1 MTTFQK
7 ARTFIYRHARSL
19 DFARWQYHFENG
31 SAESVLCALTFY
43 QNEDGG
49 FGHALEAD
57 AWNPNSSP
65 IQTWAA
71 TETLHEIGFT
81 DASHPI
87 ISGILRYLAS
97 GKDFN
102 GSFWYNTVKSNNDYP
117 HAPWWHT
124 ESDSA
129 CHNDYNPTAS
139 LAGFII
145 RFADKKSDLYQ
156 LGSRIIKEAFVHFQN
171 TENHNDMHTI
181 GCYISMFE
189 DCKKADF
196 VGIDM
201 NNFEEKLCNIVS
213 ENITKNTAEWE
224 QGYVCMPSQFINGK
238 DSPFYAKNKEIADA
252 ECDFILRTQLDD
264 GSWHIPWGWN
274 DYPDEWAISKNW
286 WKSNGIIGNLLYLK
300 AFGKLGDKSTI
311 V

>member
-1 MTTFQK
+1 MNIFQK
-7 ARTFIYRHARSL
+7 ARTFIYRHARPL

-31 SAESVLCALTFY
+31 SAKAVLNALTFY

-57 AWNPNSSP
+57 AWNPYSSP

-71 TETLHEIGFT
+71 TEILHEIGFT
-81 DASHPI
+81 DALHPI
-87 ISGILRYLAS
+87 ISGILRYLSS

-102 GSFWYNTVKSNNDYP
+102 GGLWYNTVKSNNDYP

-124 ESDSA
+124 ESDST
-129 CHNDYNPTAS
+129 CHHDYNPTAS

-156 LGSRIIKEAFVHFQN
+156 LGSRIVKEAYEHFQN
-171 TENHNDMHTI
+171 AENHNDMHTI
-181 GCYISMFE
+181 GCYVSMLE
-189 DCKKADF
+189 DCRKAGF

-213 ENITKNTAEWE
+213 ESITKNTAEWE
-224 QGYVCMPSQFINGK
+224 QGYVCMPSQFISGK
-238 DSPFYAKNKEIADA
+238 DSPFYTENKEIVDD
-252 ECDFILRTQLDD
+252 ECDFILRTQLAD

-274 DYPDEWAISKNW
+274 AYPDEWAISKNW
-286 WKSNGIIGNLLYLK
+286 WKSNGIIGNLLYLE
-300 AFGKLGDKSTI
+300 AFGRLGGKNTI